1 MPPDKKYIAKLKKA
15 IRATLG
21 CGAHHF
27 TTVPVMEL
35 FLGKIAWQ
43 GDVEIFDLIKHPK
56 AQHCYAWGY
65 HEGETM
71 RMTAVLGLPPVDSA
85 ETAVKVTLAASAK
98 EPTYEHKSN

>member
-1 MPPDKKYIAKLKKA
+1 MPPDKKYIAKLKNA
-15 IRATLG
+15 IRATFG

-27 TTVPVMEL
+27 TTVPVTRL
-35 FLGKIAWQ
+35 CRGKIAWQ

-85 ETAVKVTLAASAK
+85 ETAVKVTIAASAK
-98 EPTYEHKSN
+98 EHHV